1 MYIVNY
7 TKEDGQT
14 RQNLINSISKA
25 RKFARI
31 TRQNGFKVNYI
42 KNNKT
47 GKKLTR
53 IY

>member
-7 TKEDGQT
+7 TIGGQT
-14 RQNLINSISKA
+14 RQRLINNISNA

-31 TRQNGFKVNYI
+31 TKQNGYKVNYI
-42 KNNKT
+42 KNNRT
-47 GKKLTR
+47 GKRLTK

>member
-7 TKEDGQT
+7 SIDGQT
-14 RQNLINSISKA
+14 KQKMVDSIGKA

-31 TRQNGFKVNYI
+31 TKQNGYKVNYI
-42 KNNKT
+42 ENYKTSKKINK
-47 GKKLTR
+47 

>member
-7 TKEDGQT
+7 SIDGQT
-14 RQNLINSISKA
+14 KQKMIDSIGKA

-31 TRQNGFKVNYI
+31 TKQNGYKVNYI
-42 KNNKT
+42 ENYKT

>member
-7 TKEDGQT
+7 SIDGQT
-14 RQNLINSISKA
+14 KQKMIDSIGKA

-31 TRQNGFKVNYI
+31 TKQNGYKVNYI
-42 KNNKT
+42 ENYKT
-47 GKKLTR
+47 SKKLTQ

>member
-7 TKEDGQT
+7 SIDGQT
-14 RQNLINSISKA
+14 RQKLIDSIGKA

-31 TRQNGFKVNYI
+31 TKQNGCKVNYI

>member
-7 TKEDGQT
+7 TMDGQT
-14 RQNLINSISKA
+14 RQRLINSISNA

-31 TRQNGFKVNYI
+31 TKQNGYKVNYI
-42 KNNKT
+42 ENYKT
-47 GKKLTR
+47 SKKLTQ

>member
-7 TKEDGQT
+7 SIDGQT
-14 RQNLINSISKA
+14 KQKLINSIGKA

-31 TRQNGFKVNYI
+31 TKQNGYKVNYI
-42 KNNKT
+42 ENYKI